1 MSLHSFALQEKI
13 YSTLNDDG
21 TLGGLITGVFDSVP
35 DGTSLPVVVIGQ
47 QSSSD
52 NGSKTLDGR
61 DYLFNIDVFSDY
73 RGMKEL
79 KNIQKEIYRLLHES
93 SLSVSGASFVDCRCE
108 FTQDI
113 LEDDGITRHGVMR
126 FRAFVTDS

>member
-1 MSLHSFALQEKI
+1 MSLHSFALQERI
-13 YSTLNDDG
+13 YSTLNGDS
-21 TLGGLITGVFDSVP
+21 TLGALITGIFDGVP
-35 DGTSLPVVVIGQ
+35 DGQTLPIVVIGEQ
-47 QSSSD
+47 TSND

-61 DYLFNIDVFSDY
+61 DYIFNVDVFSDY
-73 RGMKEL
+73 RGMKEI

-108 FTQDI
+108 FTTDI

-126 FRAFVTDS
+126 FRAFVMDN

>member
-1 MSLHSFALQEKI
+1 MSLHSFALQERI
-13 YSTLNDDG
+13 YSTLNGDS
-21 TLGGLITGVFDSVP
+21 TLGALITGVFDGVP
-35 DGTSLPVVVIGQ
+35 DGQTLPIVVIGEQ
-47 QSSSD
+47 TSND

-61 DYLFNIDVFSDY
+61 DYIFNVDVFSDY
-73 RGMKEL
+73 RGMKEI

-108 FTQDI
+108 FTTDI

-126 FRAFVTDS
+126 FRAFVMDS

>member
-1 MSLHSFALQEKI
+1 MSLHSFALQERI
-13 YSTLNDDG
+13 YSTLNGDSS
-21 TLGGLITGVFDSVP
+21 LGALITGIFDGVP
-35 DGTSLPVVVIGQ
+35 DGQTLPIVVIGEQ
-47 QSSSD
+47 TSND

-61 DYLFNIDVFSDY
+61 DYIFNVDVFSDY
-73 RGMKEL
+73 RGMKEI

-108 FTQDI
+108 FTTDI

-126 FRAFVTDS
+126 FRAFVMDS

>member
-1 MSLHSFALQEKI
+1 MSLHSFTLQERI
-13 YSTLNDDG
+13 YTTLNDDS
-21 TLGGLITGVFDSVP
+21 TLGALITGVFDAVP
-35 DGTSLPVVVIGQ
+35 DDTSLPVVIIGPHTT
-47 QSSSD
+47 SD

-61 DYLFNIDVFSDY
+61 DYVFNIDVYSDY
-73 RGMKEL
+73 RGMKEI

-108 FTQDI
+108 FTTDI

>member
-1 MSLHSFALQEKI
+1 MALHSFALQERI
-13 YSTLNDDG
+13 YSTLNGDS
-21 TLGGLITGVFDSVP
+21 TLGALINGVFDSVP
-35 DGTSLPVVVIGQ
+35 DGQSLPVVIIGE

-61 DYLFNIDVFSDY
+61 DYVFNVDVYSDY
-73 RGMKEL
+73 RGMKQI

-108 FTQDI
+108 FTTDI
-113 LEDDGITRHGVMR
+113 IEDDGVTRHGVMR